1 VEGGVE
7 MGKFDPMFADAA
19 RLIVASQSGSTSLIQ
34 RKFAIGY
41 NRAGRLMDQLE
52 ATGIVGKADGSKP
65 RPVLVMDDTQL
76 DRILETYNLL

>member
-1 VEGGVE
+1 
-7 MGKFDPMFADAA
+7 
-19 RLIVASQSGSTSLIQ
+19 
-34 RKFAIGY
+34 
-41 NRAGRLMDQLE
+41 MDQLE